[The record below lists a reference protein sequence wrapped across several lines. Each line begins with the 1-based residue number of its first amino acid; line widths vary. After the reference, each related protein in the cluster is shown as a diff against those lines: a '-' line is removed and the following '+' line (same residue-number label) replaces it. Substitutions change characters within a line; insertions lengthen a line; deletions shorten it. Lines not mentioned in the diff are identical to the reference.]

1 MNMERDFR
9 YTDLLSKGYYFDTIT
24 APDFNHLLAIVDGS
38 RKAIYCNRDAKPD
51 ANMISLVFRHKTW

>member
-24 APDFNHLLAIVDGS
+24 APDFNHLSFVG
-38 RKAIYCNRDAKPD
+38 YCRW
-51 ANMISLVFRHKTW
+51 L